1 MSEFDFS
8 RELIAWYW
16 QNKRDLPWRNTSD
29 PYAIWVSEIMLQQ
42 TRVEAVKPY
51 YHRFLTE
58 LPTISHLANADDEKL
73 HKLWE
78 GLGYYSRV
86 RNMKKAAITCM
97 EQYGGRLPETR
108 KELLSLCGI
117 GDYTAAAVGSIAFG
131 LPDPAIDGNVLRVM
145 GRYLAIGR
153 VITERTVKEEIR
165 TFLSSVIPKD
175 DPGAF
180 NSALM
185 ELGATLCGP
194 DKDARCGGCPLLP
207 RCAAF
212 QQGRTTE
219 LPIRAQKAPKRIEQ
233 KTVFIL
239 QCEKK
244 TAFIKRPEK
253 GLLAG
258 LWALPDAAGHLND
271 EEARQFLENQGCAVE
286 SITALPNAR
295 HVFTHIVWE
304 MKGYLVKVHT
314 PGCYSFFEKE
324 EAEKLALPS
333 AFCAYRP
340 FLW

>member
-8 RELIAWYW
+8 RELIAWYR
-16 QNKRDLPWRNTSD
+16 QNKRDLPWRQTTD

-51 YHRFLTE
+51 YYRFLTE
-58 LPTISHLANADDEKL
+58 LPTISDLANADDEKL

-97 EQYGGRLPETR
+97 EQYGGKLPKTR

-145 GRYLAIGR
+145 GRYLAIDR
-153 VITERTVKEEIR
+153 VITEGTAKEEIR
-165 TFLSSVIPKD
+165 SFLSSVIPMD
-175 DPGAF
+175 DPGTF

-194 DKDARCGGCPLLP
+194 NTDARCGGCPLLP
-207 RCAAF
+207 HCAAF
-212 QQGRTTE
+212 RQERTIE
-219 LPIRAQKAPKRIEQ
+219 LPIRAAKAPKKIEQ

-239 QCEKK
+239 RCADK
-244 TAFIKRPEK
+244 TAFLKRPEK

-258 LWALPDAAGHLND
+258 LWALPDAVGHLND
-271 EEARQFLENQGCAVE
+271 EEARQFLNRQGCAVE
-286 SITALPNAR
+286 SIGALPDAR

-304 MKGYLVKVHT
+304 MKGYLVTVHT
-314 PGCYSFFEKE
+314 TGCYSFFEKE
-324 EAEKLALPS
+324 DAEKLALPS
-333 AFCAYRP
+333 AFSAYRP